1 MAEERSNEFHNVV
14 PLQIRFNDVDKFGH
28 VNNTIYFQFYD
39 SGKTD
44 YVSTVCKGFD
54 WDRYAIFVVKIEV
67 EFFAQIKGSD
77 RIAVRTRT
85 AKLGNKSF
93 HLEQEIFDTDTQEVK
108 SRCLSILVLYDLEQK
123 HSIPFSDE
131 IVMLLPT
138 FLDVSLSDYNS
149 RSAGGYHEHRAVSSD
164 RFIVDVDAYDGI
176 GSHCLGTLHHL
187 LHGGILGF
195 GKHFLISTCTT
206 TYDVADASKQ
216 ILEHVSTDNS
226 FTCHNTFVLTDGV
239 TFNLWSC

>member
-1 MAEERSNEFHNVV
+1 MSICVLDTKKDIVFRRCLLLRVPSGTRTHDIQNHKQVVKFIGIPVFIGISDCKDTKNVVNAYNFPKLFVSLQPIYTEIKPNKMAEESNNEFHNVV

-54 WDRYAIFVVKIEV
+54 WDCYAIFVVKIEV
-67 EFFAQIKGSD
+67 EFFAQIKGPD

-123 HSIPFSDE
+123 LSMPFPDE
-131 IVMLLPT
+131 WRKAI
-138 FLDVSLSDYNS
+138 SDY
-149 RSAGGYHEHRAVSSD
+149 
-164 RFIVDVDAYDGI
+164 DG
-176 GSHCLGTLHHL
+176 L
-187 LHGGILGF
+187 
-195 GKHFLISTCTT
+195 
-206 TYDVADASKQ
+206 
-216 ILEHVSTDNS
+216 
-226 FTCHNTFVLTDGV
+226 
-239 TFNLWSC
+239 

>member
-1 MAEERSNEFHNVV
+1 MYNFPKLLVSLQPIYTEIKPNKMAEESNNEFHNVV

-67 EFFAQIKGSD
+67 EFFAQIKGPD

-123 HSIPFSDE
+123 LSMPFPDE
-131 IVMLLPT
+131 WRKAII
-138 FLDVSLSDYNS
+138 D
-149 RSAGGYHEHRAVSSD
+149 
-164 RFIVDVDAYDGI
+164 YDG
-176 GSHCLGTLHHL
+176 L
-187 LHGGILGF
+187 
-195 GKHFLISTCTT
+195 
-206 TYDVADASKQ
+206 
-216 ILEHVSTDNS
+216 
-226 FTCHNTFVLTDGV
+226 
-239 TFNLWSC
+239 

>member
-1 MAEERSNEFHNVV
+1 M
-14 PLQIRFNDVDKFGH
+14 
-28 VNNTIYFQFYD
+28 NNTIYFQFYD

-108 SRCLSILVLYDLEQK
+108 SRCLSVLVLYDLEQK
-123 HSIPFSDE
+123 LSIPFSDE
-131 IVMLLPT
+131 WRKAIG
-138 FLDVSLSDYNS
+138 D
-149 RSAGGYHEHRAVSSD
+149 
-164 RFIVDVDAYDGI
+164 YDGVI
-176 GSHCLGTLHHL
+176 
-187 LHGGILGF
+187 
-195 GKHFLISTCTT
+195 
-206 TYDVADASKQ
+206 
-216 ILEHVSTDNS
+216 
-226 FTCHNTFVLTDGV
+226 NTEAK
-239 TFNLWSC
+239 